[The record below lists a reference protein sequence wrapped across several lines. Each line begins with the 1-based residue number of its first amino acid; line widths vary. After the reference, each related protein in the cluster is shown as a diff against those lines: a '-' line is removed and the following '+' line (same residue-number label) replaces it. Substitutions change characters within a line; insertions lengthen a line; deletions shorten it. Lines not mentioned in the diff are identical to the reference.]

1 MRSFTNPVNTTRH
14 GQPNSLPFHRR
25 SDARLGHP
33 VRDPTVVRRLRVR
46 RPFQCAPRAPRPR
59 VHKIS
64 TWINSAPLTLAALRG
79 KVVLVDFWTFGCINC
94 QRTLPYL
101 KEWYAKFH
109 SHGFEIVGVHT
120 PELSFERSTPN
131 VRKAVA
137 RLGITYPVAIDPAFA
152 TWNAYENQ
160 YWPAEYFID
169 KKGRIRHYVAGEGGY
184 QNSPKVIEALLDE
197 PT

>member
-1 MRSFTNPVNTTRH
+1 MPIFRKASMVLGSLFVGGAMAGAGDASPAVAATVLNASKPQAAPEFVGLTNWVN
-14 GQPNSLPFHRR
+14 
-25 SDARLGHP
+25 AK
-33 VRDPTVVRRLRVR
+33 
-46 RPFQCAPRAPRPR
+46 A
-59 VHKIS
+59 
-64 TWINSAPLTLAALRG
+64 LTLGSLRG

-109 SHGFEIVGVHT
+109 SRGFEIVGVHT

-184 QNSPKVIEALLDE
+184 QNTPKVIEALLDE

>member
-1 MRSFTNPVNTTRH
+1 MVSRTRFRFIAAVTLASATLSGTQPSSADSASAARFNVRHVRPAPEFT
-14 GQPNSLPFHRR
+14 
-25 SDARLGHP
+25 
-33 VRDPTVVRRLRVR
+33 
-46 RPFQCAPRAPRPR
+46 
-59 VHKIS
+59 KIS
-64 TWINSAPLTLAALRG
+64 TWINSTPLTLAALRG
-79 KVVLVDFWTFGCINC
+79 KVVLVNFWTFGCINC

-109 SHGFEIVGVHT
+109 SRGFEIVGVHT
-120 PELSFERSTPN
+120 PELSFERSTSN

-184 QNSPKVIEALLDE
+184 QNTPKVIEALLDE